1 MKILIADGLPSSAID
16 LLRLPDWNIDHR
28 QGRPASELIADLADA
43 DALVVRSATKVSRE
57 MIEAAPKLR
66 VIARAGTGVDNVDV
80 PAATARGIVVMN
92 APGANSLSVA
102 ELAMGLIL
110 SLARNI
116 PAADASMKT
125 SKWEKAKFAGAEIRS
140 KTLGLVGLGRI
151 GQEVAARAHAFEM
164 KVVAHDPFISAEMA
178 ATLGVELV
186 SLDELC
192 GRADYISLHVPALPS
207 TKHLFNAGRF
217 ATCKK
222 GVRIINTAR
231 GELID
236 EAALADA
243 IEQGH
248 VAGAGLDVFDPEP
261 PKDWRLATLP
271 QVVATP
277 HIAASTKEAQE
288 QVGSETAAALRDF
301 LKEGIIR
308 NAVNFPS
315 VSLEAYKRLRP
326 YLTLARSLGSVVAQL
341 GEARISAIGVRYYG
355 ELAAEDNQ
363 LLGSAVLEGVLAS
376 ILSSGGVTPVNAR
389 TIAAD
394 RGIELVESRSTRARN
409 YTNLVSVKL
418 HTNDPSTGSG
428 SPRAQS
434 RGEGERWVEG
444 TVFAN
449 GSLRLVLV
457 DGVAVE
463 SPLEGTL
470 LVIRNNDQPGVIG
483 DVGTLLGRHGV
494 NIANFALGRDPDCL
508 VNCAIG
514 VVKVDEH
521 PENGPEAMVTDQVL
535 AEIRK
540 IPNILNV
547 WRVRLDT

>member
-1 MKILIADGLPSSAID
+1 
-16 LLRLPDWNIDHR
+16 
-28 QGRPASELIADLADA
+28 
-43 DALVVRSATKVSRE
+43 
-57 MIEAAPKLR
+57 
-66 VIARAGTGVDNVDV
+66 
-80 PAATARGIVVMN
+80 
-92 APGANSLSVA
+92 
-102 ELAMGLIL
+102 
-110 SLARNI
+110 
-116 PAADASMKT
+116 MKT
-125 SKWEKAKFAGAEIRS
+125 AKWEKSKFAGAEIRS

-178 ATLGVELV
+178 ASLGVELV
-186 SLDELC
+186 GLDELC
-192 GRADYISLHVPALPS
+192 ARADYISLHAPALPS
-207 TKHLFNAGRF
+207 TRHLFNAERL
-217 ATCKK
+217 AACRK

-236 EAALADA
+236 EGALADA
-243 IEQGH
+243 IERGH
-248 VAGAGLDVFDPEP
+248 VAGAGLDVFAPEP
-261 PKDWRLATLP
+261 PKDWRLAMLP

-288 QVGSETAAALRDF
+288 QVGSETAAAVRDF
-301 LKEGIIR
+301 LNEGIIR

-315 VSLEAYKRLRP
+315 VSADAYKRLRP
-326 YLTLARSLGSVVAQL
+326 YLTLARSLGSMVAQL
-341 GEARISAIGVRYYG
+341 GEARINAVGVRYYG

-363 LLGSAVLEGVLAS
+363 LLGSAVLEGLLSA
-376 ILSSGGVTPVNAR
+376 ILSGGVTPVNAR
-389 TIAAD
+389 AIATG
-394 RGIELVESRSTRARN
+394 RGIELVESRSTRSRN
-409 YTNLVSVKL
+409 YTSLISVKL

-428 SPRAQS
+428 SPRAAS

-457 DGVAVE
+457 DGVPVE

-483 DVGTLLGRHGV
+483 DVGTLLGRHKV

-508 VNCAIG
+508 MDCAIG

-521 PENGPEAMVTDQVL
+521 PETSAGMVTEQVL
-535 AEIRK
+535 AEIRA
-540 IPNILNV
+540 IPNIRSV
-547 WRVRLDT
+547 WCVRLET